1 MTVPVQFSTWSEI
14 CPGDPSHE
22 VIALANG
29 YARSGVMDVR
39 VVDLGCGNG
48 RNTLLL
54 AAKGCSVTA
63 VDTST
68 DSIARTKRLASEF
81 DLRIEAVVENV
92 GTFHLNGECDAI
104 LAHGILHFLEPSA
117 VASVISRIQDA
128 TKPGG
133 YNVYTIA
140 PFKNLDLV
148 IHDLKV
154 AGHKNSVAARELL
167 RFYDGW
173 ELVSRE
179 QYHKWDSHPGIGVHD
194 HPIEKTVF
202 RKPNGSDKGII
213 RAVELQMVRPKA
225 QVERWT
231 SVDLRRL
238 ISKTKEDVLTASG
251 HPDCVLPYHAE
262 VPRLTKCG
270 FVLELLIYGRT
281 VIYVANGIV
290 SGVSVFAT
298 NIFRFEPS
306 SQSDTKL

>member
-1 MTVPVQFSTWSEI
+1 MTVPTRLSTWSEI
-14 CPGDPSHE
+14 CPGNPSHE
-22 VIALANG
+22 VIALANS
-29 YARSGVMDVR
+29 YARSAFMDAR
-39 VVDLGCGNG
+39 VVDVGCGNG

-54 AAKGCSVTA
+54 AAKGCSVIA
-63 VDTST
+63 VDTSA
-68 DSIARTKRLASEF
+68 DSIARIKHLASEF
-81 DLRIEAVVENV
+81 DLSIEAVIEDV
-92 GTFHLNGECDAI
+92 GTFHFNSECDAI

-140 PFKNLDLV
+140 PFHSLDLV
-148 IHDLKV
+148 IHDLRV
-154 AGHKNSVAARELL
+154 AGHKNSVAAHELL

-202 RKPNGSDKGII
+202 RKPNGSSKGVI
-213 RAVELQMVRPKA
+213 RAVELQLVRPKA

-231 SVDLRRL
+231 SVELRRL
-238 ISKTKEDVLTASG
+238 ISKTKEDILTESG
-251 HPDCVLPYHAE
+251 HPDFVLPYYAE

-270 FVLELLIYGRT
+270 FLLELLIYGGT

-298 NIFRFEPS
+298 NIFRFES
-306 SQSDTKL
+306 